1 MNIRYMLIML
11 LMLVLG
17 LVPTSAQK
25 RIYIVS
31 AGIADYPGN
40 DMDLSLCANDA
51 ATIQWY
57 LQRTK
62 RQAPSC

>member
-1 MNIRYMLIML
+1 MMNSKKILFAL

-17 LVPTSAQK
+17 FGSASAQK

-40 DMDLSLCANDA
+40 NMDLSL
-51 ATIQWY
+51 
-57 LQRTK
+57 
-62 RQAPSC
+62 